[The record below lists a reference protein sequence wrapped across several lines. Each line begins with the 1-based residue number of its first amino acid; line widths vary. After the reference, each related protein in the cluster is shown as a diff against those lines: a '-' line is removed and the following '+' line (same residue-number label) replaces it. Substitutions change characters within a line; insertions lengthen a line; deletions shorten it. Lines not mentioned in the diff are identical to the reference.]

1 MSSRETIFQKIRS
14 ATSALSEKTAL
25 PELDVPSL
33 AIDRNCTQSM
43 DSDPL
48 VSHFLQQ
55 WRAVNGIHID
65 GLDSL
70 SDFLKSHQAEHGF
83 IDCECVD
90 SLKGKIDGISFET
103 EFTRQRF
110 DTYQFGV
117 TRVSGAIAET
127 GTLILRDR
135 DASHRLGALAPW
147 IHVALID
154 RSDIVRTVSDAV
166 AAFDEDPSII
176 FITGPSKS
184 ADIEGVLIE
193 GVHGPGIQACCIV

>member
-1 MSSRETIFQKIRS
+1 MSSREIIFQKIRS
-14 ATSALSEKTAL
+14 ATSALPDKTAL

-33 AIDRNCTQSM
+33 ATDRNCTQSTET
-43 DSDPL
+43 DSL
-48 VSHFLQQ
+48 ISHFLQQ
-55 WRAVNGIHID
+55 WKAVNGIFIEGID
-65 GLDSL
+65 TL
-70 SDFLKSHQAEHGF
+70 SDFLKSRHAEHGF
-83 IDCECVD
+83 IDHECID
-90 SLKGKIDGISFET
+90 RLKGKIDGISFET
-103 EFTRQRF
+103 EFNRQRS
-110 DTYQFGV
+110 DAYQFGV

-147 IHVALID
+147 IHIALID

-166 AAFDEDPSII
+166 ATFDEDPSII

-184 ADIEGVLIE
+184 ADIEGVLVE